1 MFIKRPR
8 CASCMGRIKTRLIK
22 RVTRELVQTSR
33 DELTTTFDENKRVV
47 DTYVDAQSKKL
58 RNMIAGYATRL
69 KRKQAAE

>member
-1 MFIKRPR
+1 MFIKRPQ
-8 CASCMGRIKTRLIK
+8 CALCMGRIKTRLIK

-33 DELTTTFDENKRVV
+33 DELTTTFNENKRVV
-47 DTYVDAQSKKL
+47 DTYVDTQSKKL